1 MIDIIEKTIHTDY
14 HLKRDNLDYLL
25 LDNKV
30 KLHAPSHCSFAFSLD
45 NRDKPTPFRFFSNET
60 QPKHIAK
67 MCDAI
72 VDMNFKNELYLF
84 IIEQK
89 TKRTKQYEKQLANG
103 RHFCNWLF
111 SLYKEHKHCSSDPVY
126 IGLLIWE
133 PRPKSPRKGTTAHHG
148 KNQSKSH
155 PLFDL
160 FLEKRNIKDIS
171 LIDIAI
177 SALLNRKKGK
187 SRPPEKR
194 ISNLPI
200 SPKTKQ

>member
-1 MIDIIEKTIHTDY
+1 MINTLEKTIHTDY

-25 LDNKV
+25 LDNEV
-30 KLHAPSHCSFAFSLD
+30 KLRAPSDCSFAFSLD
-45 NRDKPTPFRFFSNET
+45 MRGKPPFRFFRYKPPRPE
-60 QPKHIAK
+60 HIAK

-72 VDMNFKNELYLF
+72 VATNFKNELYLF
-84 IIEQK
+84 VIEQK
-89 TKRTKQYEKQLANG
+89 TRHPDDYKKQLANG

-111 SLYKEHKHCSSDPVY
+111 SLYKEHEYYSREPVY

-187 SRPPEKR
+187 SCPPVKK
-194 ISNLPI
+194 NDADN
-200 SPKTKQ
+200 

>member
-14 HLKRDNLDYLL
+14 HLKRDNFGYLL
-25 LDNKV
+25 TDSEV
-30 KLHAPSHCSFAFSLD
+30 KLRAPNHCSFAFSLD
-45 NRDKPTPFRFFSNET
+45 KRDKPPPFRFFSNET
-60 QPKHIAK
+60 QPKYIAK
-67 MCDAI
+67 MCHALVVI
-72 VDMNFKNELYLF
+72 NFKNELCLF

-111 SLYKEHKHCSSDPVY
+111 SLYKEHEYDSRDPVY

-133 PRPKSPRKGTTAHHG
+133 PRKKSPRKGTTAHHG

-155 PLFDL
+155 LLFDL

-187 SRPPEKR
+187 ARPPEKR

-200 SPKTKQ
+200 SPQTAQ